1 MLQLAKK
8 VRWSTKGIFYHGDG
22 QDEEMK
28 EKRKMESQLQT
39 NPGKCSVTQT
49 SWLGRILV
57 EANAASSLGCG
68 RIP

>member
-1 MLQLAKK
+1 MLQLAKE

-39 NPGKCSVTQT
+39 NPGKCFYDTD
-49 SWLGRILV
+49 IL
-57 EANAASSLGCG
+57 AWKDTG
-68 RIP
+68 